1 MTNSTL
7 KEPIHR
13 DSPHRSSHDSSNTFE
28 TLLSSEQAAVM
39 FNLPFY
45 YFRNPYKRKKLQIP
59 HYYINKLVRY
69 RLGELRVWHA
79 QLGELLAE
87 QAIEAQN
94 QIAMKTARKS
104 QGSEAAHA

>member
-1 MTNSTL
+1 M
-7 KEPIHR
+7 
-13 DSPHRSSHDSSNTFE
+13 
-28 TLLSSEQAAVM
+28 LSSEQAAVA

-45 YFRNPYKRKKLQIP
+45 FFRNPYKRKKLQIP

-69 RLGELRVWHA
+69 RLVELRVWHA

-87 QAIEAQN
+87 QAKETQEQLAAQASR
-94 QIAMKTARKS
+94 QA

>member
-1 MTNSTL
+1 MTNQT
-7 KEPIHR
+7 HR
-13 DSPHRSSHDSSNTFE
+13 DQTHKATGHRSSHDSSNTFE
-28 TLLSSEQAAVM
+28 TLLSSEQAAVL

-87 QAIEAQN
+87 QAKEAQN
-94 QIAMKTARKS
+94 QIATKTARQS
-104 QGSEAAHA
+104 QGSEAVHA